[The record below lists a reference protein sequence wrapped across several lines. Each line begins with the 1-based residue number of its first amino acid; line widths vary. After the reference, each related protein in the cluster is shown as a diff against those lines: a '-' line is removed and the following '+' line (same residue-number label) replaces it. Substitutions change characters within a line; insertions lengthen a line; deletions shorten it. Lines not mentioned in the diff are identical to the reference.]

1 MFLVQDLG
9 CAQALKASRLLTS
22 CLRHEPAFK
31 QDDPDQ
37 VLAQSTKKT
46 RFVEKFNFEQLLPLL
61 VTLEECKLAMEL
73 GLVSLRCLVPDQSF
87 LVELNPTNRPQACAW
102 SSAKFACFKRL
113 WELGYTM
120 VDGLKYGV
128 DYLAYSQDPLRHHAE
143 YMVLVDNLTSPVD
156 LIALATVAG
165 KAKKQLLVVNY
176 SSNDQVEF
184 TRLVRRPVNLKKPRK
199 RRQQLSG

>member
-9 CAQALKASRLLTS
+9 CAQVLKASRLLTS
-22 CLRHEPAFK
+22 SLRHEPAFK

-37 VLAQSTKKT
+37 VLAQATKKT

-61 VTLEECKLAMEL
+61 VTLEECKLAVEL
-73 GLVSLRCLVPDQSF
+73 GLVLLRCLVPNHSF
-87 LVELNPTNRPQACAW
+87 LVELNPTNRPQVFTW
-102 SSAKFACFKRL
+102 SSPKYACFKRL

-143 YMVLVDNLTSPVD
+143 YMVLIDNLTSPVD

-176 SSNDQVEF
+176 TTNQVEF
-184 TRLVRRPVNLKKPRK
+184 TQLMRRPVNLKKSRK
-199 RRQQLSG
+199 RRQLFTN